1 MQVIK
6 DRYLPPYLALILKTD
21 KTMTAMKRMMK
32 IILMFL
38 VITTVANAQTKFK
51 QTPESAVK
59 VLGTSNMH
67 DWEMNAT
74 NPTCEATFT
83 LNEAGDITAVQVLTF
98 TMQVKTLKSDKT
110 SMDKNTYN
118 TLNADKYDKIT
129 FNMLSASPVKAS
141 GKEFV
146 IATSGNLVVS
156 GVAQKVDLTTT
167 CVKNANGTFT
177 CTGTK
182 AVKMSDHKID
192 PPSFMFGAMKV
203 GDEVNIDYTINLK
216 K

>member
-1 MQVIK
+1 
-6 DRYLPPYLALILKTD
+6 
-21 KTMTAMKRMMK
+21 
-32 IILMFL
+32 
-38 VITTVANAQTKFK
+38 
-51 QTPESAVK
+51 
-59 VLGTSNMH
+59 
-67 DWEMNAT
+67 
-74 NPTCEATFT
+74 
-83 LNEAGDITAVQVLTF
+83 
-98 TMQVKTLKSDKT
+98 MQVKTLKSDKT